1 MIVSPRL
8 AGHWNSAHLEG
19 VKSGTAVAFYG
30 GIRYQKYPFA
40 RATYIHGDGLELMLS
55 PEIIEEYNR
64 VLNVPAGTSACPAAS
79 INLHFSQQGVV
90 TACCFNRQ
98 QVLGVYPQNSV
109 SEIWNGEPIR
119 ELREALQNNDLSLGC
134 QKCEQQIEARD
145 YGGAHALF
153 YSYYGRITAEKRIER
168 GMQPEGGPEAPPL
181 PMRLEF
187 NIHNSCNLECV
198 MCHGLASSA
207 IRTRR
212 ERLSPMP
219 NPYDETFVDQ
229 LEPFLP
235 YVVEADFMG
244 GEPFLIPAY
253 QMLWERIAV
262 VNPKMELCILTN
274 ATILDDKIKALLE
287 RINCVMHISIDSMYK
302 DTYEAI
308 RKGASFELVMA
319 NCMYY
324 LDLMKRKGRP
334 FTWRYCP
341 MRQNWKEI
349 PETVKFCS
357 EKGITLMYNQ
367 VDSPVNFS
375 LHTLPV
381 AELQEVINFYK
392 QHIPAE
398 TTIEVEIENR
408 KHFVE
413 LIQRLEGFLI
423 AENRLNGLK
432 ARLDISN
439 SVISQYSKGKDKTSK
454 RVPVLV
460 IGEST
465 EYLVQAAKRYIATR
479 INVDQA
485 RITELHLPEVITDR
499 VSEQLADMTQLLVE
513 TDRAVFTKVFLNEL
527 TRTYSGVGGVSH
539 VHDGDV
545 FEWIGQFSVT
555 LASHADQQRVITNL
569 LTVTPGEIY
578 ELLAS
583 SQSAEAVTQ
592 AMLQRYAQSSDQRH
606 ELA

>member
-1 MIVSPRL
+1 
-8 AGHWNSAHLEG
+8 
-19 VKSGTAVAFYG
+19 
-30 GIRYQKYPFA
+30 
-40 RATYIHGDGLELMLS
+40 MLS
-55 PEIIEEYNR
+55 PEIVEEFNR
-64 VLNVPAGTSACPAAS
+64 IRNTPAGTSACPAAS

-98 QVLGVYPQNSV
+98 QVLGVYPENSV

-119 ELREALQNNDLSLGC
+119 ELREALENNDLSKGC
-134 QKCEQQIEARD
+134 QKCEQQLEARD

-153 YSYYGRITAEKRIER
+153 YSVYARMTEEKRIQR
-168 GMQPEGGPEAPPL
+168 GLQPDVDQAITPL

-212 ERLSPMP
+212 ERLAPMP
-219 NPYDETFVDQ
+219 NPYDEAFVDQ

-244 GEPFLIPAY
+244 GEPFLIHAY
-253 QMLWERIAV
+253 QMLWERIAK

-287 RINCVMHISIDSMYK
+287 RINCLIHVSIDSMYK
-302 DTYEAI
+302 ETYESI
-308 RKGASFELVMA
+308 RKGAKFAEVMA

-324 LDLMKRKGRP
+324 LDLMKRKGLP
-334 FTWRYCP
+334 YTWRYCP

-349 PETVKFCS
+349 PETVKFCN

-375 LHTLPV
+375 LHTLATP
-381 AELQEVINFYK
+381 ELQEVIDFFK
-392 QHIPAE
+392 QHIPPA
-398 TTIEVEIENR
+398 TPVEVEIQNR
-408 KHFVE
+408 QNFIE
-413 LIQRLEGFLI
+413 LIQRLEGFLV

-432 ARLDISN
+432 SRLDISN
-439 SVISQYSKGKDKTSK
+439 SVINQYTKGKDQTSK
-454 RVPVLV
+454 RVPVVVL
-460 IGEST
+460 GEST
-465 EYLVQAAKRYIATR
+465 NTLVQASKRYVATR

-485 RITELHLPEVITDR
+485 RLTELYLPEMVSDR
-499 VSEQLADMTQLLVE
+499 VSEQLGDMMQLLAE
-513 TDRAVFTKVFLNEL
+513 TDVAVFTKVFLNEL
-527 TRTYSGVGGVSH
+527 VRTYSGVGGVSH
-539 VHDGDV
+539 VHDGNV
-545 FEWIGQFSVT
+545 FEWIQQLSVA
-555 LASHADQQRVITNL
+555 LSSHKDQQLVITNL
-569 LTVTPGEIY
+569 LHATPGEVY

-583 SQSAEAVTQ
+583 SQSSGEVTERIVRQ
-592 AMLQRYAQSSDQRH
+592 YAPSGDQMQ
-606 ELA
+606 ELVST

>member
-1 MIVSPRL
+1 
-8 AGHWNSAHLEG
+8 
-19 VKSGTAVAFYG
+19 
-30 GIRYQKYPFA
+30 
-40 RATYIHGDGLELMLS
+40 MLT

-98 QVLGVYPQNSV
+98 QVLGVYPENSV

-119 ELREALQNNDLSLGC
+119 ELREALENNDLSLGC

-153 YSYYGRITAEKRIER
+153 YSFYARITAEKRVER
-168 GMQPEGGPEAPPL
+168 GMVPEGGPGAPPL

-212 ERLSPMP
+212 EKLSPMP

-274 ATILDDKIKALLE
+274 ATILDDKIRELLE
-287 RINCVMHISIDSMYK
+287 RINCLMHISIDSMYK
-302 DTYEAI
+302 ETYESI
-308 RKGASFELVMA
+308 RKGAVFEEVMA

-334 FTWRYCP
+334 FTWRFCP

-349 PETVKFCS
+349 PETVKFCN

-375 LHTLPV
+375 LHTLPT

-392 QHIPAE
+392 QHIPPESA
-398 TTIEVEIENR
+398 IEHQIENR

-413 LIQRLEGFLI
+413 LIQRLEGFLV

-439 SVISQYSKGKDKTSK
+439 SVISQYTKGKDKTSR
-454 RVPVLV
+454 RVPVVVL
-460 IGEST
+460 GEST
-465 EYLVQAAKRYIATR
+465 NSMVQSAKRYVATR

-485 RITELHLPEVITDR
+485 LKTELHLPEVVTDR
-499 VSEQLADMTQLLVE
+499 VSEQLADMMQLLAE
-513 TDRAVFTKVFLNEL
+513 TDGAVFTKVFLNEL
-527 TRTYSGVGGVSH
+527 IRTYSGVGGVTD
-539 VHDGDV
+539 VHGGDV
-545 FEWIGQFSVT
+545 FEWIQQFSAA
-555 LASHADQQRVITNL
+555 LSSHEDQQRVITNL
-569 LTVTPGEIY
+569 LHATPGEVY
-578 ELLAS
+578 EILAS
-583 SQSAEAVTQ
+583 SHSSDQVTER
-592 AMLQRYAQSSDQRH
+592 MVQRYAASGDRLQ
-606 ELA
+606 EPA

>member
-1 MIVSPRL
+1 
-8 AGHWNSAHLEG
+8 
-19 VKSGTAVAFYG
+19 
-30 GIRYQKYPFA
+30 
-40 RATYIHGDGLELMLS
+40 MLS
-55 PEIIEEYNR
+55 PEIVEEFNR
-64 VLNVPAGTSACPAAS
+64 IRNTPAGTSACPAAS

-98 QVLGVYPQNSV
+98 QVLGVYPENSV

-119 ELREALQNNDLSLGC
+119 ELREALENNDLSKGC
-134 QKCEQQIEARD
+134 QKCEQQLEARD

-153 YSYYGRITAEKRIER
+153 YSVYARMTEEKRIQR
-168 GMQPEGGPEAPPL
+168 GLQPDVDQAITPL

-219 NPYDETFVDQ
+219 NPYDEAFVDQ
-229 LEPFLP
+229 IEPFLP

-244 GEPFLIPAY
+244 GEPFLIHSY
-253 QMLWERIAV
+253 QMLWERIAK

-274 ATILDDKIKALLE
+274 ATILDDKIKELLE
-287 RINCVMHISIDSMYK
+287 RINCLMHVSIDSMYK
-302 DTYEAI
+302 ETYESI
-308 RKGASFELVMA
+308 RKGASFEQVME

-324 LDLMKRKGRP
+324 LDLMKRKGLP
-334 FTWRYCP
+334 YTWRYCP

-349 PETVKFCS
+349 PDTVKFCN

-375 LHTLPV
+375 LHTLPTN
-381 AELQEVINFYK
+381 ELQAVIDFFKAN
-392 QHIPAE
+392 IPPE
-398 TTIEVEIENR
+398 KPSRVELENR
-408 KHFVE
+408 KNFIE

-432 ARLDISN
+432 SRLDISN
-439 SVISQYSKGKDKTSK
+439 SVISQYTKGKDKTSK
-454 RVPVLV
+454 RVPVVVL
-460 IGEST
+460 GESSN
-465 EYLVQAAKRYIATR
+465 YLVQASKRYVATR

-485 RITELHLPEVITDR
+485 RITELHLPDVVSDR
-499 VSEQLADMTQLLVE
+499 VTDQLADMMQLLSE
-513 TDRAVFTKVFLNEL
+513 TDGAVFTRVFLNEL
-527 TRTYSGVGGVSH
+527 ARTYSGVGGVTH
-539 VHDGDV
+539 VHDGDI
-545 FEWIGQFSVT
+545 FAWIEEFSAS
-555 LASHADQQRVITNL
+555 LASHPHQREVITSL
-569 LTVTPGEIY
+569 LHATPGDVY

-583 SQSAEAVTQ
+583 SKSAADVKELLVGRFAP
-592 AMLQRYAQSSDQRH
+592 SGDQLH
-606 ELA
+606 QPA

>member
-1 MIVSPRL
+1 
-8 AGHWNSAHLEG
+8 
-19 VKSGTAVAFYG
+19 
-30 GIRYQKYPFA
+30 
-40 RATYIHGDGLELMLS
+40 MLS
-55 PEIIEEYNR
+55 PEILEEYNR

-98 QVLGVYPQNSV
+98 QVLGVYPENSV

-153 YSYYGRITAEKRIER
+153 YSYYGRITAEKRKER
-168 GMQPEGGPEAPPL
+168 RMEPEGGPDAPPL

-212 ERLSPMP
+212 EKLSPMP

-244 GEPFLIPAY
+244 GEPFLIHAY

-274 ATILDDKIKALLE
+274 ATILDDKIKELLE
-287 RINCVMHISIDSMYK
+287 RINCLMHISIDSMYK
-302 DTYEAI
+302 ETYESI
-308 RKGASFELVMA
+308 RKGASFEVVME

-334 FTWRYCP
+334 FTWRFCP

-349 PETVKFCS
+349 PETVKFCN

-398 TTIEVEIENR
+398 TDIEVEKENR

-439 SVISQYSKGKDKTSK
+439 SVISQYTKGKDKTSK

-460 IGEST
+460 LGEST
-465 EYLVQAAKRYIATR
+465 NSMVQAAKRYVATR

-485 RITELHLPEVITDR
+485 LKTELHLPEVVTDR
-499 VSEQLADMTQLLVE
+499 VAEQLADMLALLAE
-513 TDRAVFTKVFLNEL
+513 TDGAVFTKVFLNEL
-527 TRTYSGVGGVSH
+527 IRTYSGVGGVIDVHHGDAFGWIQQFSATLSSH
-539 VHDGDV
+539 QDQQMVIANLLKATPGDV
-545 FEWIGQFSVT
+545 
-555 LASHADQQRVITNL
+555 
-569 LTVTPGEIY
+569 Y

-583 SQSAEAVTQ
+583 SHSSEEVTER
-592 AMLQRYAQSSDQRH
+592 MVRRYATSGDQVR